1 MSSISDIQTIH
12 SMLQEISRLL
22 DEVDTKT
29 DNVTK
34 KAATSTESLKQLEAV
49 AMRYLLIAR
58 RIGLPAEANAM
69 LQKVTMM
76 IVAINQLKLTLES
89 AKVAL
94 AGAGP
99 IGWLA
104 LGASAAYTALS
115 FYSIG
120 GQ

>member
-1 MSSISDIQTIH
+1 
-12 SMLQEISRLL
+12 MLIEIAHLL
-22 DEVDTKT
+22 DTVD
-29 DNVTK
+29 V
-34 KAATSTESLKQLEAV
+34 KAKATEKQVNQNTESFKKLEAV